1 MTLNLLDISLHFRF
15 GMDSK
20 LAFEAQTQFYPFKPL
35 AAASAMAV
43 VRMLLSISVC
53 VLEVLGE
60 ESCDTPARSAALLQ
74 SSVHRNEKSVEE
86 PNVLSPAMLFGP
98 GPMNRMRPGM
108 GPHHMRPFM
117 GAYPGMHRFP
127 GNPGSVNFHASLQ
140 GRGESTY
147 GSSYGGGSAGAEL
160 TPCQSASE
168 WTPDKDFAGYCD
180 TWGSGIMFTKETC
193 ATEGCEYQW
202 GYCYCKTEAGCTT
215 VGATWHPY
223 TCRMQWESQGPDNM
237 EKIKE
242 AAVDGT
248 CEGKDVYGYQVKD
261 MVSYPAAEC
270 CKDYPS
276 TMCEKDVQP
285 MNPCLNQEDFLPDA
299 YAYTSCDLSEVN
311 PTKRQC
317 EATPDCKE
325 QWGWCEC
332 KTKSACE
339 LLGGNFYGG
348 TCQEELKWWS
358 PGDHKGVKEAL
369 EKHTCQGVKGS
380 YEGDI
385 KYRVDWLGHS
395 CCLSK
400 KSICEELDNYSSH
413 YSGMY

>member
-1 MTLNLLDISLHFRF
+1 MPTKPSQMTLTLLDISLHFRF
-15 GMDSK
+15 GMDSG
-20 LAFEAQTQFYPFKPL
+20 LGFEAQTQFYPFKPL

-53 VLEVLGE
+53 VLAVLGE

-127 GNPGSVNFHASLQ
+127 GNPGNVNLHASLQ

-193 ATEGCEYQW
+193 ATEGCEYEW
-202 GYCYCKTEAGCTT
+202 GYCYCKTEAGCTA
-215 VGATWHPY
+215 VGATWSLGR
-223 TCRMQWESQGPDNM
+223 TKTFCF
-237 EKIKE
+237 
-242 AAVDGT
+242 
-248 CEGKDVYGYQVKD
+248 
-261 MVSYPAAEC
+261 
-270 CKDYPS
+270 
-276 TMCEKDVQP
+276 
-285 MNPCLNQEDFLPDA
+285 FLEFFLWLQ
-299 YAYTSCDLSEVN
+299 TS
-311 PTKRQC
+311 
-317 EATPDCKE
+317 
-325 QWGWCEC
+325 
-332 KTKSACE
+332 
-339 LLGGNFYGG
+339 
-348 TCQEELKWWS
+348 
-358 PGDHKGVKEAL
+358 
-369 EKHTCQGVKGS
+369 
-380 YEGDI
+380 I
-385 KYRVDWLGHS
+385 GH
-395 CCLSK
+395 L
-400 KSICEELDNYSSH
+400 
-413 YSGMY
+413 